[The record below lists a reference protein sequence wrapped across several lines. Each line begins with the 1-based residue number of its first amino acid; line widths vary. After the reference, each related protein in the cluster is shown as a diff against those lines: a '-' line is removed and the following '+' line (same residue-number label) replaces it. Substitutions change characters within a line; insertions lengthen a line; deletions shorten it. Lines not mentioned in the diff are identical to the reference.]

1 MLMSILLL
9 ASCAREELD
18 MGRERLP
25 EGTPITMMLD
35 FGAAE
40 LNDVWLGT
48 KAEANR
54 ADESTVRDIYVMI
67 FDMNS
72 DNKECFYSR
81 YFAYQHLVADRAT
94 LVSQPNEGW
103 FVDNL
108 TLQDVAKGL
117 SKKTQ
122 GVVKISTETRSNCTL
137 VVLANIR
144 NTLMTLDG
152 SEEPEK
158 YLESTIKTWADFNS
172 IEVRLQQDLTLRDDL
187 FLMMGRIDGKNT
199 GDMAWDKKNG
209 NPTGNYGTDYQVVL
223 KPLDAKVKFRIRA
236 NTTNIQSI
244 NPRLWRV
251 CRVPRRSFLSDDPS
265 ITSDRVPDN
274 NEGYFN
280 TDDFYFEGTER
291 DDMGRTWEVFSFY
304 MLQNRQ
310 GPLRSVTISDDQLPP
325 RCDLTHDK
333 PNYRY
338 HRREFQ
344 EKNSIDEQHGEN
356 GAWYFA
362 RENATYVEFDLILN
376 LTEAGINA
384 IDNHIAEALTTDAV
398 FTVHLGDFNGSET
411 ADYDDYNTLRGY
423 SYTYNIVVNNSKNI
437 YVEVMGD
444 GDGTNKKENEPGQE
458 GSLLLTT
465 DGIINC
471 DAHYEYHSMVFKY
484 KEELGKPSA
493 GYGNRSTL
501 SWHIKS
507 PFHDNGIGPT
517 EMDEHGWY
525 KMPAHTDC
533 RWVMFMLNDKD
544 GSDNY
549 KTTRRKYPGKDG
561 NYVPG
566 WTPFDTDTDPVANP
580 VPTLLDINQLVN
592 FLFWQNEKE
601 YASPGSSYF
610 DNTKQIRVT
619 AFVDEYYYEKDPIT
633 EQLDQDLWR
642 KFVNA
647 KPRELHI
654 LSDAERSWDGESDV
668 ITSSHSIIQQS
679 IQTIYNI
686 YSPSLS
692 NIWGTEHNDKIHKGA
707 EDTGWPWW
715 PDATPLPSGSLLY
728 NDEENGR
735 LNTAGLWG
743 LTTGLAPEWD
753 TYLNYS
759 VDNDMPE
766 LRSEY
771 QYLAYA
777 CMSRNRD
784 NNGDGKIDMDEVRW
798 YTGAINQLVGM
809 WVGNEALSQTAR
821 LYQPKDATSPDDG
834 VQWRSETVSS
844 TMSSIINP
852 RVIRAEEGCT
862 KSGYDQYTFWTK
874 DPIQHQKVTSVRCL
888 RNVGTYRE
896 MGVPTDI
903 SYAPVDMM
911 VDQYFEC
918 SQGVDPK
925 GNAWPNDDGT
935 YTITFSHLNNKSI
948 REYTD
953 KELPYHDEYSL
964 HNCVYLSFTAMS
976 PAFDIQPGGVTKS
989 LEVLN
994 DEVSV
999 HNDVCPDGYRL
1010 PNMTELLLMTALLPN
1025 DYWVEDTNYACR
1037 TFFSLG
1043 YLGGNKKKETEKNK
1057 IGWGYNTAK
1066 TNKRVHLKD
1075 KGNINYRFRCVQDD
1089 HTMRG
1094 DITGDIIV
1102 NNWDHLERGDN
1113 LEMKLNFSSVGA
1125 AINYVELRLHYT
1137 DAAGNQRTKPIPYT
1151 LTHSSTVIKDEEF
1164 KDYGTTILN
1173 ELPSGVYGQMS
1184 IHAIIR
1190 NTNGTER
1197 EFETPIRLESDL
1209 KLSLRLLPLQYNA
1222 GQTDPPFPLLVTAYN
1237 VDSHHIVSW
1246 TLKKTTPSGS
1256 SDQSLAL
1263 PNYGAETHVT
1273 YASGIV
1279 YYTNPGPS
1287 LQEGTYSFQ
1296 LEATDDAGNITR
1308 SDIVSMDV
1316 LKVYYSPYTTDEI
1329 ATINACRYE
1338 AELPA
1343 YYTDERYIKRWKRQ
1357 MIQGLD
1363 FPSGDFIEANVD
1375 ITNCVHID
1383 IEGDG
1388 VANNDLGLDKI
1399 VTIGLNSTDWATN
1412 QFNVFYPA
1420 YTNGQQ
1426 WLYLQP
1432 TWTVGTGVGY
1442 RGYDY
1447 SIVDSANPLH
1457 LRLDKNGVHWNGNLV
1472 DIRKWPAG
1480 DLANIRNTFEKL
1492 MNAHTLFI
1500 GSTEGNPSRAT
1511 YRFVR
1516 VVYNGRDSAIRGGN
1530 DTFNQDPIN
1539 GGSL

>member
-1 MLMSILLL
+1 MD
-9 ASCAREELD
+9 CRQ
-18 MGRERLP
+18 LP
-25 EGTPITMMLD
+25 DGTPITMLLD

-54 ADESTVRDIYVMI
+54 ADESTVRDLYVLI
-67 FDMNS
+67 FDNEG
-72 DNKECFYSR
+72 KCFYSN
-81 YFAYQHLVADRAT
+81 YFAYQHLVNDRDA
-94 LVSQPNEGW
+94 LVDQPNEGW

-108 TLQDVAKGL
+108 TLQEVAKGS
-117 SKKTQ
+117 SKKTR
-122 GVVKISTETRSNCTL
+122 GVVKISTEAKTGCTL
-137 VVLANIR
+137 VLLANIR
-144 NTLMTLDG
+144 NTVMSLDG
-152 SEEPEK
+152 STEPEK
-158 YLESTIKTWADFNS
+158 YLEKEIKTWDDFNK
-172 IEVRLQQDLTLRDDL
+172 IEVRLEQDLTLRDDL
-187 FLMMGRIDGKNT
+187 FLMMGKLENVST
-199 GDMAWDKKNG
+199 SEMAWDKTRG
-209 NPTGNYGTDYQVVL
+209 SSTGNYGEDYKVVL

-274 NEGYFN
+274 NAAYFD
-280 TDDFYFEGTER
+280 TADFYFEGTER
-291 DDMGRTWEVFSFY
+291 DDDGTWEVFSFY

-310 GPLRSVTISDDQLPP
+310 LFNNSVTIPDEDLPAN
-325 RCDLTHDK
+325 CDLTSDK
-333 PNYRY
+333 NNYLY
-338 HRREFQ
+338 HRREFK
-344 EKNSIDEQHGEN
+344 EKSGMGDNLKNED
-356 GAWYFA
+356 WYFA
-362 RENATYVEFDLILN
+362 SHNATYVEFDLILN

-384 IDNHIAEALTTDAV
+384 IDNHIAEALTTDAK

-423 SYTYNIVVNNSKNI
+423 SYTYNIVVNNSKSI
-437 YVEVMGD
+437 YVEVLGD
-444 GDGTNKKENEPGQE
+444 GDGENRAENEPGQE

-484 KEELGKPSA
+484 SEELGDTSGNTELNPHK
-493 GYGNRSTL
+493 NRSTL

-507 PFHDNGIGPT
+507 PFHENGIGPS
-517 EMDEHGWY
+517 EMDANGWY
-525 KMPAHTDC
+525 IMPEDC
-533 RWVMFMLNDKD
+533 DARWVMFKLNEKD
-544 GSDNY
+544 GSGNY
-549 KTTRRKYPGKDG
+549 KTTRQPYPGPVKDG
-561 NYVPG
+561 KPTYVPG
-566 WTPFDTDTDPVANP
+566 WTPTDTENDPVANP

-619 AFVDEYYYEKDPIT
+619 AFVDEYYYEVDPFT
-633 EQLDQDLWR
+633 GKLDQDLWR
-642 KFVNA
+642 KFVNS

-654 LSDAERSWDGESDV
+654 LSDANRSRDGESDV
-668 ITSSHSIIQQS
+668 ITSSHSIVQQS

-692 NIWGTEHNDKIHKGA
+692 SIWGTEHNDKIHKGA
-707 EDTGWPWW
+707 EDIGWPWW
-715 PDATPLPSGSLLY
+715 PSGAPVPSGSILY

-735 LNTAGLWG
+735 LNTVGLWAVD
-743 LTTGLAPEWD
+743 LDPEWG
-753 TYLNYS
+753 TYLDYN

-766 LRSEY
+766 LKSEY

-784 NNGDGKIDMDEVRW
+784 NNGNGIIDMDEVRW

-809 WVGNEALSQTAR
+809 WVGNEALTQTAR
-821 LYQPKDATSPDDG
+821 LYQPKDATSQVG
-834 VQWRSETVSS
+834 VQWRSEVVSS
-844 TMSSIINP
+844 TMSNIINP
-852 RVIRAEEGCT
+852 RVIRSEEGGT
-862 KSGYDQYTFWTK
+862 KSGYDQYTFWTS
-874 DPIQHQKVTSVRCL
+874 DPVEHQKVSSVRCL

-903 SYAPVDMM
+903 TYAPVDMM
-911 VDQYFEC
+911 VDQYYEC
-918 SQGVDPK
+918 AQGVDPN

-948 REYTD
+948 REYTGKD
-953 KELPYHDEYSL
+953 LPFHDEYSL
-964 HNCVYLSFTAMS
+964 HNCVYLSFTAMNPS
-976 PAFDIQPGGVTKS
+976 ADIIPAGISKS

-999 HNDVCPDGYRL
+999 HDNVCPEGYRL
-1010 PNMTELLLMTALLPN
+1010 PNMSELLLMSALLPD
-1025 DYWVEDTNYACR
+1025 DYWVNNSNYACR
-1037 TFFSLG
+1037 TYFSLG
-1043 YLGGNKKKETEKNK
+1043 YLGGNKKKESEKNK
-1057 IGWGYNTAK
+1057 IGWAYYTQAG
-1066 TNKRVHLKD
+1066 NKRVHLKN
-1075 KGNINYRFRCVQDD
+1075 KENLTYRVRCVQDD
-1089 HTMRG
+1089 RTMHG

-1102 NNWDHLERGDN
+1102 ENWEHLERGDD
-1113 LEMKLNFSSVGA
+1113 LMMKLNFSSVGA
-1125 AINYVELRLHYT
+1125 AINSVELRLHYT
-1137 DAAGNQRTKPIPYT
+1137 DASGNQRTKPIPYT
-1151 LTHSSTVIKDEEF
+1151 LVHSSTVIKDDEF
-1164 KDYGTTILN
+1164 QDYGKTILN
-1173 ELPSGVYGQMS
+1173 ELPAGVYGQMS
-1184 IHAIIR
+1184 IHATLR

-1222 GQTDPPFPLLVTAYN
+1222 AQTDPRFPLLVTAYN
-1237 VDSHHIVSW
+1237 VDSNHIVSW
-1246 TLKKTTPSGS
+1246 KLKRTSPSGS
-1256 SDQSLAL
+1256 YDQVLDL
-1263 PNYGAETHVT
+1263 PNYGGANVT
-1273 YASGIV
+1273 YASRIV
-1279 YYTNPGPS
+1279 YFDNPGSS
-1287 LQEGTYSFQ
+1287 LQEGTYTFQ
-1296 LEATDDAGNITR
+1296 LEATDNAGNITR

-1316 LKVYYSPYTTDEI
+1316 LKVYYSPYTDAEKDR
-1329 ATINACRYE
+1329 INDSANQGSK
-1338 AELPA
+1338 PA
-1343 YYTDERYIKRWKRQ
+1343 YYTDEAQIKRWKRQ

-1363 FPSGDFIEANVD
+1363 FPSGDFIEANID
-1375 ITNCVHID
+1375 ITDCIHVPYGDPSKAQDD
-1383 IEGDG
+1383 IGF
-1388 VANNDLGLDKI
+1388 DKI

-1412 QFNVFYPA
+1412 QFNVYYPSCPTSA
-1420 YTNGQQ
+1420 EDSPT
-1426 WLYLQP
+1426 WLYFMP
-1432 TWTVGTGVGY
+1432 TWSVGTSVVY

-1447 SIVDSANPLH
+1447 SVIDSDKPLH

-1516 VVYNGRDSAIRGGN
+1516 VVYNGRDTSIRGGN
-1530 DTFNQDPIN
+1530 DTFDQNPIN
-1539 GGSL
+1539 GGKL